1 LRPAFFW
8 FFTELG
14 EHCPGSGGAFDKLSQ
29 TECGECPGASI
40 PEPEWFFFPVHPNL
54 PPFGLRY
61 PSREVNS
68 LTHRKKTM
76 PDTAAELANR
86 GRQLPR
92 EERERLV
99 DELLESL
106 NEPAAAELDAAWSSE
121 IERRLA
127 AYDRGEIQALSAEE
141 VFAKARSLAK

>member
-1 LRPAFFW
+1 
-8 FFTELG
+8 
-14 EHCPGSGGAFDKLSQ
+14 
-29 TECGECPGASI
+29 
-40 PEPEWFFFPVHPNL
+40 
-54 PPFGLRY
+54 
-61 PSREVNS
+61 
-68 LTHRKKTM
+68 M

-106 NEPAAAELDAAWSSE
+106 NEPAAAELDAAWSAE